1 MVAVP
6 AGGLMKITPE
16 DILTG
21 GLGLVV
27 ALFGSSACSHGSHGC
42 AGSVFGTLWE
52 RLQRLCPT
60 MSESVGQVSLI
71 EPGEARGSVSY
82 SGGLRACPPK
92 K

>member
-1 MVAVP
+1 
-6 AGGLMKITPE
+6 MKIALE

-27 ALFGSSACSHGSHGC
+27 VMLAIAGVLPGSDGC
-42 AGSVFGTLWE
+42 AGSVFGTLWVP
-52 RLQRLCPT
+52 LGPA
-60 MSESVGQVSLI
+60 MAESVGQVSLI